1 MFFNS
6 CLLGKENF
14 EELTTIELL
23 MAGLEELKK
32 KLVPLF
38 DAEKGFSS
46 GSTLDPS
53 DSYMVHFFLERIVYC
68 VHIMNFFK
76 LRKCVCAAL
85 GWWNC

>member
-1 MFFNS
+1 
-6 CLLGKENF
+6 
-14 EELTTIELL
+14 

-53 DSYMVHFFLERIVYC
+53 DSYMVTVMSLLSKGKFIIRL
-68 VHIMNFFK
+68 
-76 LRKCVCAAL
+76 
-85 GWWNC
+85 

>member
-1 MFFNS
+1 MLVIGICRWELCDGILVFIS

-14 EELTTIELL
+14 EELTSIPLV

-53 DSYMVHFFLERIVYC
+53 DSYMVHFFLEGIVYC
-68 VHIMNFFK
+68 
-76 LRKCVCAAL
+76 A
-85 GWWNC
+85 

>member
-1 MFFNS
+1 
-6 CLLGKENF
+6 
-14 EELTTIELL
+14 

-53 DSYMVHFFLERIVYC
+53 DSYMVREFLNSFFIHMLKRVFLL
-68 VHIMNFFK
+68 VNP
-76 LRKCVCAAL
+76 R
-85 GWWNC
+85 

>member
-1 MFFNS
+1 
-6 CLLGKENF
+6 
-14 EELTTIELL
+14 

-53 DSYMVHFFLERIVYC
+53 DSYMVSQSLYA
-68 VHIMNFFK
+68 NLDFK
-76 LRKCVCAAL
+76 IYE
-85 GWWNC
+85 